1 MVLPGVRRWLEG
13 PKRPHQV
20 AAVGAGGELN
30 WGYQPGASVLTH
42 TGLSTKLLKL
52 HPHGGRVSRSVP
64 SSKGGNFGTGSL
76 LPHSVGRNTSWG
88 DSRFKSREIL
98 LHFIFFFNLFFL
110 EKFQN
115 MSIGGQGQGKA
126 WAAFRLTGL
135 PHKGSRLNCGGPLPP
150 PGPPPSLPCPP
161 APPPCD
167 PSEGGTHCARPHHAR
182 KEDDRDAPAPGPTR
196 GTGVPPLPSRPHPH
210 HSCSPEAPPQW
221 EPRGSLRTGNDIT
234 AGP

>member
-1 MVLPGVRRWLEG
+1 MVAEFQGVFRVE
-13 PKRPHQV
+13 K
-20 AAVGAGGELN
+20 AVTSEQGHFCLILLVE
-30 WGYQPGASVLTH
+30 TH
-42 TGLSTKLLKL
+42 
-52 HPHGGRVSRSVP
+52 HGVIP
-64 SSKGGNFGTGSL
+64 
-76 LPHSVGRNTSWG
+76 
-88 DSRFKSREIL
+88 DSRVGKFYSIL
-98 LHFIFFFNLFFL
+98 FYFFNLFFL